1 MDDIIKRSWM
11 NDKITQEVLTKQL
24 AKVMF
29 TENELKVSS
38 VESLCF
44 WRQLRIKGIGTKILA
59 TCVITLICLM
69 ITTKQNHSEFLF

>member
-1 MDDIIKRSWM
+1 MDRIISLT
-11 NDKITQEVLTKQL
+11 NDQITKEDLTKQL

-38 VESLCF
+38 VDSLCF
-44 WRQLRIKGIGTKILA
+44 WRHLRIKGIGTKMLA
-59 TCVITLICLM
+59 TYVITLICLM